1 VLSLG
6 EKLFEPFFRERNGVR
21 RGDAD
26 GGEAV
31 RARGVDERGLDR
43 VRIGQKS
50 RST

>member
-1 VLSLG
+1 VLSFG
-6 EKLFEPFFRERNGVR
+6 EKLLEPLLRQRNGVR

-31 RARGVDERGLDR
+31 CARGVDERGLDR